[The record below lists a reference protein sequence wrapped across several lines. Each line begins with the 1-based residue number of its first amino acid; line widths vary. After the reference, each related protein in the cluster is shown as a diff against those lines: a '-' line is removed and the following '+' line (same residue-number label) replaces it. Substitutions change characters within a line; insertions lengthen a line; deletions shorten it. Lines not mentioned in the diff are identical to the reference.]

1 MSFICLFIFMCP
13 FRCACFCQHWSTS
26 PAAPEARQYGHPAL
40 QHLCGNYRFF
50 TSGGAVASEARGTRG
65 KRPHVFWGQQR
76 PPHSDPDL
84 RRAHADLQQRQR
96 SERRPRVCRLL
107 QVKNLLGQ
115 WRGSG
120 TLSVSGGGLVAGS
133 ARRMVQYR
141 CESRVGDRTPV
152 PVRTRWVWLDR
163 ICFHTGITR
172 VTECA
177 AVELKDSLRFDVF
190 FSQLLICCSFLS
202 WSACRRRCS
211 WVYWLL
217 RRWRAASWR
226 DWLDSALTSGSRK
239 YERDQWEQRLDW
251 SKERV
256 LNRYF
261 GRLDV
266 MWTLNWNRHQ
276 NDTDDVM
283 DRHVILTH
291 MWMWTQTHVDSL
303 QAVTLWSALFPFAL
317 LRMKERTSHGGYKP
331 LPRFKLEPECSC
343 FGELTEPLIVNP
355 QKSSTEVTH
364 CFYSAIKCAHNSVSD
379 KQNTCS
385 YKILLWHFTA
395 CHSFSPFH
403 FLYSKSVWNILNIL
417 SSSCQMGVNSSLMHA
432 FVPQWRVLI
441 VRSYNN
447 FFVLHCEWWILQD

>member
-239 YERDQWEQRLDW
+239 YERDFHGKPVRTKTWLEQRTGFKQVFWQTWRNVNSQLESASEW
-251 SKERV
+251 YWWCNGSS
-256 LNRYF
+256 RYINPYV
-261 GRLDV
+261 DV
-266 MWTLNWNRHQ
+266 
-276 NDTDDVM
+276 DTN
-283 DRHVILTH
+283 
-291 MWMWTQTHVDSL
+291 
-303 QAVTLWSALFPFAL
+303 AC
-317 LRMKERTSHGGYKP
+317 
-331 LPRFKLEPECSC
+331 RF
-343 FGELTEPLIVNP
+343 T
-355 QKSSTEVTH
+355 
-364 CFYSAIKCAHNSVSD
+364 
-379 KQNTCS
+379 
-385 YKILLWHFTA
+385 
-395 CHSFSPFH
+395 
-403 FLYSKSVWNILNIL
+403 
-417 SSSCQMGVNSSLMHA
+417 SSCDIVICTVSVRFEWRRGRHMVDINHSLG
-432 FVPQWRVLI
+432 L
-441 VRSYNN
+441 N
-447 FFVLHCEWWILQD
+447 